1 MRRLRCSVSVPRSAT
16 VGCFTLLEVIIAV
29 TLLLLVV
36 TGMLGFSREI
46 TRSWEKLRAEHGRFR
61 DLLVLDRAL
70 DGLLSNAVPFT
81 WPDSEGD
88 PRQFFFG
95 ESDYVRL
102 ACLRP
107 VTQAEEGALRFAEI
121 FLDDGRLMVVSTA
134 RPWRDPA
141 DAEERSRTTVL
152 ATGVERLEM
161 AYADWEGDAEAD
173 WDGGL
178 VWVDEWDPERTEMP
192 LAIWLT
198 VEWRDGR
205 IESWLRRTAAGYR
218 ERWGKW
224 QPARDN
230 P

>member
-1 MRRLRCSVSVPRSAT
+1 VPRVRHSESGPMAAG
-16 VGCFTLLEVIIAV
+16 VARFTLLEVIIAV

-36 TGMLGFSREI
+36 TGMLGFGREI

-81 WPDSEGD
+81 WPDSEGES
-88 PRQFFFG
+88 RQFFFG

-107 VTQAEEGALRFAEI
+107 VTRVEDGALRFAEI
-121 FLDDGRLMVVSTA
+121 LLDDGRLMVVSTA
-134 RPWRDPA
+134 HPWRDPSDA
-141 DAEERSRTTVL
+141 DERSRTTVL
-152 ATGVERLEM
+152 ATGVERLEFS
-161 AYADWEGDAEAD
+161 YADWAGDDEAD
-173 WDGGL
+173 WDAGL
-178 VWVDEWDPERTEMP
+178 IWVDEWDPERTEMP
-192 LAIWLT
+192 LAILLT
-198 VEWRDGR
+198 VQWRDGR
-205 IESWLRRTAAGYR
+205 VESWLRRTAAGYR